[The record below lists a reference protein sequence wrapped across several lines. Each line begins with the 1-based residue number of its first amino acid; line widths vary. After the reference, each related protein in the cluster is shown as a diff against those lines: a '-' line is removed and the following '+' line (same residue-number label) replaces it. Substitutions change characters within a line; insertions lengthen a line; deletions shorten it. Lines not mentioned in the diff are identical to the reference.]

1 MKLASALAST
11 SPSNQEVASAST
23 DSYEIASIPN
33 DFNIRTIADF
43 VKSGAVKVPGFQPIL
58 IGLPIP
64 QIFLYEKARNSFL
77 VIDGQQRLMSIFS
90 RINQNRMTNEDTKR
104 IRQAALEVAALIKPL
119 VELRLESVNWSQPYL
134 VGLLTTTIGL
144 LFRLNMSPLND
155 DELMEALVI
164 AWREITATP
173 WADRFE
179 LLRSDAAFKAGADN
193 ASKFVRAMY
202 FEGQGA
208 AEVWREVFAPRD

>member
-1 MKLASALAST
+1 
-11 SPSNQEVASAST
+11 
-23 DSYEIASIPN
+23 
-33 DFNIRTIADF
+33 
-43 VKSGAVKVPGFQPIL
+43 
-58 IGLPIP
+58 
-64 QIFLYEKARNSFL
+64 
-77 VIDGQQRLMSIFS
+77 MSIFS